1 MGIGWRS
8 IARLLA
14 LPLVL
19 HTILQGV
26 LMRNVSR
33 THETSM
39 QEAASFQAPPKET
52 FTNTNRAHEGATT
65 AHIGDPSDSKRIEKA
80 NTQNNISLSQVKKSV
95 SGSAPAVKDAYK
107 ALLWLFPGSG
117 EHYLEC
123 ALDPSAS
130 GLLLLRYPVGSN
142 TSSNTQEMKKDVML
156 GSMIPRKRVILVRH
170 PLDAIW
176 ERYQHAQTGS
186 LTRYIQEI
194 DFHSRHFE
202 LQALA
207 WAKEFRDGKPPPL
220 LLRSP
225 RISTNQKLKEFLTRS
240 FHPLH

>member
-1 MGIGWRS
+1 MKHPYRRMRAS
-8 IARLLA
+8 RRL
-14 LPLVL
+14 PRKPSQMQIVPREPQQYTWK
-19 HTILQGV
+19 TI
-26 LMRNVSR
+26 
-33 THETSM
+33 
-39 QEAASFQAPPKET
+39 
-52 FTNTNRAHEGATT
+52 
-65 AHIGDPSDSKRIEKA
+65 SKYI
-80 NTQNNISLSQVKKSV
+80 TLSQVKKSSLRRKKSKV

-130 GLLLLRYPVGSN
+130 GLDLLRYLKGSS
-142 TSSNTQEMKKDVML
+142 TSSNTQEMNKDVML

-186 LTRYIQEI
+186 LTRYVQKI

-202 LQALA
+202 LQAMA
-207 WAKEFRDGKPPPL
+207 WAKEYRDGKSPPFAITKDLYKPK
-220 LLRSP
+220 
-225 RISTNQKLKEFLTRS
+225 KLKEFLTRT